1 MTSHRTD
8 IAEAIRLLLDVE
20 TATIGHFLDDGFMP
34 PAIQCLRDRV
44 RICGPAF
51 TVALP
56 GDDGTALASAMS
68 RAKAGDVL
76 VVERGNDDRHACWG
90 AVMSAAAEAAGLA
103 GIVIDGFVTDLS
115 AIRDNGPPV
124 WCKGRSPLTTKRRG
138 GGTFGGIIRCG
149 GVLVEPDDIVLA
161 DENGVLV
168 LKPSSAVEIA
178 RKALAIQAEEPG
190 IVARLLAGEKLDAVY
205 GSPADD
211 RDSDATGRS
220 RPEHA
225 HIDKEVIEVPVIS
238 AAIHRLGAPTSAL
251 VRTDDFLFTCGM
263 PPIDCTTGE
272 IVTGSIE
279 AQTRA
284 SLNALKT
291 TLEHAGS
298 SLANVVKVTIY
309 VTDPGMMSGVNAV
322 YREFFAGEWPARTSA
337 AIRPWSLPFD
347 IEIECIARASS
358 SF

>member
-1 MTSHRTD
+1 MTSDPTD
-8 IAEAIRLLLDVE
+8 LAEAIRLLLDVE

-56 GDDGTALASAMS
+56 GNDGTALALALS

-76 VVERGNDDRHACWG
+76 VVERGSDDRHACWG

-103 GIVIDGFVTDLS
+103 GIVIDGFVTDLG
-115 AIRDNGPPV
+115 AVRDKGPPV
-124 WCKGRSPLTTKRRG
+124 WCKGRSPLTTKLRG
-138 GGTFGGIIRCG
+138 GGTFGGAVCCG
-149 GVLVEPDDIVLA
+149 GVSVEPGDVILA

-168 LKPSSAVEIA
+168 LNPSSAVAIA
-178 RKALAIQAEEPG
+178 RKALAIQADEPG
-190 IVARLLAGEKLDAVY
+190 IVARLLAGDKLDAVY
-205 GSPADD
+205 NLLADD
-211 RDSDATGRS
+211 REGHSAKTS

-225 HIDKEVIEVPVIS
+225 HINKEVIEVPIIS
-238 AAIHRLGAPTSAL
+238 AAIHRLGAPTSAI
-251 VRTDDFLFTCGM
+251 VRTDDFIFTCGM

-272 IVTGSIE
+272 IVTGAIE
-279 AQTRA
+279 VQTRA

-291 TLEHAGS
+291 ALEHAGS

-309 VTDPGMMSGVNAV
+309 VSDPAMMSGVNAV

-347 IEIECIARASS
+347 IEIECVAVAG
-358 SF
+358 